1 MSIEILT
8 REDLYN
14 FGNFLIEEIK
24 KIVTIQK
31 PFKKRF
37 LKGYEV
43 RKILG
48 ISQGTLQN
56 LRLNRTLP
64 YSKIGSIYYYDANI
78 VENLMNGKTDG
89 HGIEQ
94 NEYETGKT

>member
-8 REDLYN
+8 REDLYT

-31 PFKKRF
+31 PVKKRF

-43 RKILG
+43 RKLLG

-56 LRLNRTLP
+56 LRLNRILP
-64 YSKIGSIYYYDANI
+64 YSKIGSIYYYDANV
-78 VENLMNGKTDG
+78 VENLMAGKDQG
-89 HGIEQ
+89 LGKKQ
-94 NEYETGKT
+94 NDYESG